1 MRPWLSEKLERLSK
15 LDNYIRPERT
25 KNSIKLDANENL
37 VLNRNFISK
46 IALQALECTD
56 LREYPIEQFE
66 EIYKQLEK
74 YLGISKKYLAIG
86 NGSESNN

>member
-46 IALQALECTD
+46 IALQRL
-56 LREYPIEQFE
+56 
-66 EIYKQLEK
+66 
-74 YLGISKKYLAIG
+74 
-86 NGSESNN
+86 

>member
-56 LREYPIEQFE
+56 LR
-66 EIYKQLEK
+66 
-74 YLGISKKYLAIG
+74 
-86 NGSESNN
+86 